1 MKFKSFFFLSFIMIL
16 FTGCSNSAVSDK
28 LLYSDNLKSIT
39 DIKRS
44 ELQWTLELEK
54 NRLSE
59 RITTIEYINQN
70 NRLTPGTL
78 MAFEAGNERPPLYP
92 ELKGFGSLDISD
104 IDPSAVSIINK
115 FCFSLINNE
124 DCEVLFDDDSI
135 FSLVLFTH
143 DIRNYDLSKNW
154 WYIGK
159 SYFEGGA
166 IEVPVRLTNGQS
178 FLDFKVYLKEKQI
191 SEVKSDQA
199 ENKPVS
205 NSTYNI
211 IDVEVLD
218 SGTIN

>member
-78 MAFEAGNERPPLYP
+78 MAFEAGNERQPLYP

-199 ENKPVS
+199 ENKTIS